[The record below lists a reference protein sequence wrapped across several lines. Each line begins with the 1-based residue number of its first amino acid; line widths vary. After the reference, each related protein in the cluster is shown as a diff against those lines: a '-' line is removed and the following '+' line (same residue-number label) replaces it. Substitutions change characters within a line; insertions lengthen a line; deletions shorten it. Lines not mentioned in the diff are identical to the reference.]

1 MNKLTIYIIIALI
14 IVSLSGTI
22 VVLFNKLHKLDLKYK
37 TEVSNNKSLME
48 ELSGERDN
56 GRLLNLTIEQLR
68 LFQDSISLKLDS
80 IVRENKIKDKEL
92 ARLLYIETT
101 TKKSDTLRFRDTVF
115 IKDLCLDTLIGDK
128 WFKMNLNLKY
138 PNIISYNV
146 LVRNEYYGI
155 FLYRKE
161 TINPPKKCIVARWF
175 QRKQTIVIFDLYNSN
190 PYTETNK
197 KRFID
202 ILKK

>member
-37 TEVSNNKSLME
+37 T
-48 ELSGERDN
+48 
-56 GRLLNLTIEQLR
+56 
-68 LFQDSISLKLDS
+68 QDSISLKLDS

-115 IKDLCLDTLIGDK
+115 IKDLCLDTLIGDR

-161 TINPPKKCIVARWF
+161 TINPPKKCLVARWF
-175 QRKQTIVIFDLYNSN
+175 QRKQTVVIFDLYNSN